1 MEGHTNVGKSSIV
14 ASMLEESGIEK
25 TKRLKSDYKYLSP
38 TISVFPH
45 TTVGL
50 VKVPLNAFRN
60 PKGRTRGSL
69 FDTPGIDGDSTF
81 FSQFIAHDYSRA
93 VSLYKIG
100 GFQRVPA
107 KMVAGY
113 SLSNVISR

>member
-14 ASMLEESGIEK
+14 ASMLQESGIAK
-25 TKRLKSDYKYLSP
+25 TTRLKSDYKFLSP
-38 TISVFPH
+38 TVSVFPH

-50 VKVPLNAFRN
+50 VKVPLNAFRT

-69 FDTPGIDGDSTF
+69 FDTPGIDGDSAF

-93 VSLYKIG
+93 VSLLKRG
-100 GFQRVPA
+100 GFQRAPEKIV
-107 KMVAGY
+107 VGN
-113 SLSNVISR
+113 SLSNIISS